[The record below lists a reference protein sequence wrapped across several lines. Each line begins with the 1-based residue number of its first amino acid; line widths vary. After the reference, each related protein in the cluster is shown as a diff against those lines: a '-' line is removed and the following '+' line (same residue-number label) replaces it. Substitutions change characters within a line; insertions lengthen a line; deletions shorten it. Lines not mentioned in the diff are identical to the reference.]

1 MTLHAWL
8 SGATVAR
15 RARAACQ
22 EFLRR
27 ANHSGYG
34 PVMTLR
40 IRLQAGLIT
49 LACLGLAAAGC
60 SSSKSGSGNSPT
72 ATPKPSGTAN
82 VAYAASL
89 AYLNETVFGP
99 AFAKATGNK
108 YQGTPGPSDGL
119 SAEIAAKTI
128 FPNVFIS
135 VGGTPITDLGS
146 KFSKW
151 YVQYASTQ
159 IVVAYNPKSKFAPQF
174 KAIAAGKKPLSDLF
188 KLMEQPGFKL
198 GRTDPNIDPQG
209 RAFIYMLELAQMK
222 YHLPKNTVTKILGG
236 PLASSTSNQIFQET
250 ALDARLQ
257 AGQVD
262 AASAYLSQAR
272 QLHLHYISLPPDLN
286 LGDAALATQYAK
298 ASITITGTTGKET
311 KMGGPLVLDITTISG
326 AKDAAAGNAFVAY
339 VLSPAGRALYARQ
352 GGYTLLTPTLTGPM
366 SAVPASIRKE
376 LGG

>member
-1 MTLHAWL
+1 MTLTI
-8 SGATVAR
+8 GR
-15 RARAACQ
+15 
-22 EFLRR
+22 LR
-27 ANHSGYG
+27 
-34 PVMTLR
+34 
-40 IRLQAGLIT
+40 AGLIA

-60 SSSKSGSGNSPT
+60 SSSGGSGGSNNSGGGGQT
-72 ATPKPSGTAN
+72 KPSGTAN

-89 AYLNETVFGP
+89 AYLNEQVFGP
-99 AFAKATGNK
+99 AFAKATGYK
-108 YQGTPGPSDGL
+108 YQGTAGPSDGL
-119 SAEIAAKTI
+119 SSEIAAKTI

-135 VGGTPITDLGS
+135 VGGTPITDLGA
-146 KFSKW
+146 KFTKW
-151 YVQYASTQ
+151 YVQYASTS

-174 KAIAAGKKPLSDLF
+174 KAIASGKKPLSDLF
-188 KLMEQPGFKL
+188 RLMEQPGFKL

-222 YHLPKNTVTKILGG
+222 YHLPKGTVTKILGG
-236 PLASSTSNQIFQET
+236 PLASTKSNQIFEEA

-272 QLHLHYISLPPDLN
+272 QLHLSYISLPPDIN
-286 LGDAALATQYAK
+286 LGEAAMANQYAK

-311 KMGGPLVLDITTISG
+311 KTGSPLVLDITTISG

-352 GGYTLLTPTLTGPM
+352 GGYTLLTPTLTGP
-366 SAVPASIRKE
+366 SGAVPASIRKE